1 MLSGNYLENTTAQ
14 ICHASCQRAF
24 YLSITSEWLITL
36 PKKFCVRTTRKS
48 TWSGEVNVQLTSAIV
63 SDPLRK
69 DLLNPANLNQVD
81 QAGSEAKHLQNKK
94 NHNPSLNLNELNKAC
109 K

>member
-1 MLSGNYLENTTAQ
+1 MPDAKEHFN
-14 ICHASCQRAF
+14 CP
-24 YLSITSEWLITL
+24 L
-36 PKKFCVRTTRKS
+36 PVSDELRFLFQTHLRNFKKLCVRTTRKS

-81 QAGSEAKHLQNKK
+81 QARSEAKHLQNIKK
-94 NHNPSLNLNELNKAC
+94 TIIALL
-109 K
+109 

>member
-1 MLSGNYLENTTAQ
+1 MPVAKEHFICPLPVSDELRFLFQ
-14 ICHASCQRAF
+14 IHLRHF
-24 YLSITSEWLITL
+24 
-36 PKKFCVRTTRKS
+36 KKLCVRTTRKS

-81 QAGSEAKHLQNKK
+81 QAGSESKHLENKK
-94 NHNPSLNLNELNKAC
+94 NHNPSLTLNELNKAC